1 MTIKHCPLLGKQ
13 GAVTIV
19 CRSGRKAPVR
29 RGLEHELGFGGWPHP
44 AAVPLSSLP
53 PEYYQAMLA
62 FLSIAQDMVSGEIP
76 GMLQP
81 ELQLWKHRQPGFF
94 W

>member
-1 MTIKHCPLLGKQ
+1 MIIPESPCFLQHGLSLFY
-13 GAVTIV
+13 
-19 CRSGRKAPVR
+19 RSGHRAPVR

-53 PEYYQAMLA
+53 PEYYQAILA

-81 ELQLWKHRQPGFF
+81 ELQVWKHGQPGFF